1 MSKQGDDCYYFYYST
16 CTKGDGCAFR
26 HCEAALGNET
36 VCALWKEGRC
46 FRQICKFRHME
57 IDKKCSEIACYWE
70 NQISGCQKANCAFH
84 HTKGRFVDGA
94 FFPPSKA
101 VGTPQPCEPDV
112 PTSLPSPTPAKL
124 SVAPTPQL
132 RGVKKLEATEN
143 VPSPTHPPV
152 VINAADDDEDDDDQ
166 FSEEGDEMKNSSQ
179 HSMSSVN
186 QKGIHLSTRKSMKKD
201 STASSEMFISS
212 SNQKEHSGSFQLT
225 VKFSHK
231 EPQPQQDP
239 PPDPEPQLEPPP
251 DLEPQL
257 EPTPDSEPQQ
267 DPPAEAEN
275 QPEPP
280 SVSPSSLHVIGAGLP
295 YAAEGDAR
303 GFGWNLSPS
312 LPDEEEHPNQIPT
325 LEDLRKRFNG
335 EYTKIRFFSFQTDT
349 PANLSLAQRLGKRK
363 KFQEDSPLA
372 ASEGEVLPPVKKS
385 LSERLGKRVAAPTDS
400 PDFQPKKVPSSR
412 HLKDRLGLPA
422 KQENREAETIVNT
435 GANFHIKTLQ
445 EIRQEKSNQRLEQEV
460 SSSSSQNE
468 EKIDVKT
475 QPSSNPQAGIYI
487 KSLREI
493 QAEKRL
499 RQLKD
504 VVEKCETA
512 KDENDGKADKDL
524 EEKPDGRTAQHRI
537 VPSENTQKQAGFN
550 WRRQGK
556 RNIKRDIV
564 TDNNSTNVSTTKPLS
579 VSVNGP
585 KCRMQSIEKV
595 RVKTLEEI
603 RQEKALR
610 LQQTPKS
617 ENVES
622 TSPPQAP
629 SHHRKILRISKLP
642 GRTDAKLY
650 PSTDKPTPAEETSVT
665 IRSSVKMSSPKEELK
680 KNIAAKMESSVLSAD
695 SPVSPLKRGR
705 DTEVFKPA
713 QLTADKREKPKLNIE
728 PCVVKKIL
736 PVKVTAKQKAQERA
750 IVAELKPMSSAVTLS
765 GDDEATEILSI
776 TESSDEPSTDSPKSK
791 RLKLSPQDYS
801 SLPSVSAPVPL
812 PIKSPRTSTASVGK
826 PSVSAEDEFED
837 LMWEMDDDK
846 LDGDLDLDSNKDE
859 DALLLELS
867 KMIDS

>member
-231 EPQPQQDP
+231 D
-239 PPDPEPQLEPPP
+239 
-251 DLEPQL
+251 
-257 EPTPDSEPQQ
+257 
-267 DPPAEAEN
+267 
-275 QPEPP
+275 
-280 SVSPSSLHVIGAGLP
+280 I
-295 YAAEGDAR
+295 
-303 GFGWNLSPS
+303 
-312 LPDEEEHPNQIPT
+312 
-325 LEDLRKRFNG
+325 
-335 EYTKIRFFSFQTDT
+335 

>member
-1 MSKQGDDCYYFYYST
+1 MSNQGDDCYYFFYST
-16 CTKGDGCAFR
+16 CTKGDDCAFR

-57 IDKKCSEIACYWE
+57 IDKKRSEIACYWE

-84 HTKGRFVDGA
+84 HTKGRFVDGT

-101 VGTPQPCEPDV
+101 VGMPQPCEPDV

-132 RGVKKLEATEN
+132 RGVKKMEATEN

-179 HSMSSVN
+179 HSMSSGN

-201 STASSEMFISS
+201 VDLNYGIKTLKEIKSKKQKDQELANNDSTASSEMFVSS
-212 SNQKEHSGSFQLT
+212 YNQKDHSVSFQRT
-225 VKFSHK
+225 VKFTHK
-231 EPQPQQDP
+231 
-239 PPDPEPQLEPPP
+239 
-251 DLEPQL
+251 DLP
-257 EPTPDSEPQQ
+257 
-267 DPPAEAEN
+267 
-275 QPEPP
+275 
-280 SVSPSSLHVIGAGLP
+280 V
-295 YAAEGDAR
+295 
-303 GFGWNLSPS
+303 
-312 LPDEEEHPNQIPT
+312 
-325 LEDLRKRFNG
+325 
-335 EYTKIRFFSFQTDT
+335 
-349 PANLSLAQRLGKRK
+349 NLSLAQRLGKRK

-422 KQENREAETIVNT
+422 KQENREPETIVNT
-435 GANFHIKTLQ
+435 GANFHIKSLQ
-445 EIRQEKSNQRLEQEV
+445 EIRQEKANQRLEQEV

-468 EKIDVKT
+468 EKIDVKS

-524 EEKPDGRTAQHRI
+524 EEKPDGRTAHHI
-537 VPSENTQKQAGFN
+537 VPSEHTQKQAGFN
-550 WRRQGK
+550 WRLQGE

-564 TDNNSTNVSTTKPLS
+564 TDNNASNVSTTKPLS

-642 GRTDAKLY
+642 GRTDAKLDQ
-650 PSTDKPTPAEETSVT
+650 STDKPTHAEESLVA

-695 SPVSPLKRGR
+695 SHVSPLKRGR

-713 QLTADKREKPKLNIE
+713 QLTADKREKPKLNVE
-728 PCVVKKIL
+728 PCVVKKTL
-736 PVKVTAKQKAQERA
+736 PVKGAAKQKAQERA
-750 IVAELKPMSSAVTLS
+750 IVAEVKPMSSAVTLS
-765 GDDEATEILSI
+765 GDDEATGILSI

-791 RLKLSPQDYS
+791 RLKLRYLNP
-801 SLPSVSAPVPL
+801 
-812 PIKSPRTSTASVGK
+812 KN
-826 PSVSAEDEFED
+826 
-837 LMWEMDDDK
+837 M
-846 LDGDLDLDSNKDE
+846 
-859 DALLLELS
+859 
-867 KMIDS
+867 